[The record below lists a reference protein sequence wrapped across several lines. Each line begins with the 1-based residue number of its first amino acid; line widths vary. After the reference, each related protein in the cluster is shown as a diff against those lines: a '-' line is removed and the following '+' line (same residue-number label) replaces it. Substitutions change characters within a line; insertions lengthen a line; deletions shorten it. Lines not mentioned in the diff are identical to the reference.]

1 MKTDPIRIAGAGLS
15 GLSAAIC
22 LAQRGHSVEILER
35 NRESGQTRHADWDA
49 IENWTTEEDFLACLA
64 GWGIEPFFENR
75 APLWFEV
82 YDPKGD
88 CYRVELPRPFFYL
101 LKRGTGPGSIE
112 QTLKEQ
118 ALAHGVTI
126 HYNRAAAQDEVDIWA
141 AGARSAGFFLG
152 TGITFRTK
160 HPDVVAGLVDTLA
173 APKAYAYLVIVDGF
187 ATLSVV
193 LTRDFKQ
200 ARGYLEYC
208 LKAFQRYKSFDM
220 QDVRQTSGFGGL
232 VSAFWQTPSHLITVG
247 EAAGLQDFL
256 WGFGIRH
263 ALHSGHLAARALD
276 EGLEYSKLVARDI
289 HPLVR
294 ASIINRMFYDRVGN
308 RAYTALI
315 RHFAAS
321 QDLPSRIRPWYRGLP
336 LHRIMWPLAERRYR
350 PEKQGDTPSG
360 PRGDSAPV

>member
-1 MKTDPIRIAGAGLS
+1 MKADSIRIAGAGLS

-22 LAQRGHSVEILER
+22 LARHGHRVEVFEK
-35 NRESGQTRHADWDA
+35 NAESGQTRHADWDA
-49 IENWTTEEDFLACLA
+49 IENWTTEEDFLACLRN
-64 GWGIEPFFENR
+64 WGIQPAFEHR
-75 APLWFEV
+75 APLAFEV

-88 CYRVELPRPFFYL
+88 CHQVELPRPFFYL
-101 LKRGTGPGSIE
+101 LKRGVERGSIE
-112 QTLKEQ
+112 QALKLQ
-118 ALAHGVTI
+118 ALEQGVTI
-126 HYNRAAAQDEVDIWA
+126 HYNRASSKDEVDIWA

-152 TGITFRTK
+152 TGITFRTS
-160 HPDVVAGLVDTLA
+160 HPDLVAGLVDTLA

-193 LTRDFKQ
+193 LTRDFKH
-200 ARGYLEYC
+200 AREYLERC
-208 LKAFQRYKSFDM
+208 TRFFQNRKSLDM
-220 QDVRQTSGFGGL
+220 EDVRRTSGFGGL
-232 VSAFWQTPSHLITVG
+232 AGAFWQPASRPITVG

-263 ALHSGHLAARALD
+263 ALHSGYLAARAIH
-276 EGLEYSKLVARDI
+276 EGLDYAKLAGREI

-321 QDLPSRIRPWYRGLP
+321 RDLSSRIRPWYRGLL
-336 LHRIMWPLAERRYR
+336 LHHMVWPLAERRYR
-350 PEKQGDTPSG
+350 PG
-360 PRGDSAPV
+360 